1 MKIRKLFS
9 FLFIFFLLL
18 AFAVG
23 ASYFY
28 SLSPIKSSTESQNE
42 NTLRFKVVPGTN
54 AKNLGLYLQ
63 EQKIIRSGF
72 VFYAQARLDKVLLK
86 TGIYSVKD
94 TMSVKEILDL
104 LSSGKQELISVSI
117 PEGYTIS
124 QIGELLQ
131 EKEVANLE
139 EFISAAHN
147 PELLNQYNIVGDS
160 FEGYLFPDTYY
171 FDPEMNS
178 EIVVKQMVENFFTK
192 ITTIPGLTEKSPEEL
207 QDIVNLASIVE
218 KEYRLS
224 EEAPLIASVF
234 TNRLRRSIG
243 LYSCATLVYI
253 ITEIEKRPHPDVI
266 TIADTKIDSLYN
278 TYKWHGLP
286 PGPIS
291 NPGLIALGAAAN
303 PPKTN
308 YYYFRLIDPEQGKH
322 VFTSN
327 FDDHIE
333 AGETIQTKKK
343 SN

>member
-1 MKIRKLFS
+1 MKLRKLFS
-9 FLFIFFLLL
+9 FLFIFLLL
-18 AFAVG
+18 LVFAVV

-28 SLSPIKSSTESQNE
+28 TLSPVKNNTENE
-42 NTLRFKVVPGTN
+42 TTLRFKVIPGTN

-63 EQKIIRSGF
+63 EQKMIRSGF
-72 VFYAQARLDKVLLK
+72 IFYVQARLDKVLLK
-86 TGIYSVKD
+86 TGIYSVTD
-94 TMSVKEILDL
+94 TMSVKEILAL

-131 EKEVANLE
+131 KKEVTNLDK
-139 EFISAAHN
+139 FILATHN
-147 PELLNQYNIVGDS
+147 SELLHQYKIVGDS

-171 FDPEMNS
+171 FDPEMNP
-178 EIVVKQMVENFFTK
+178 EVVVKQMVENFFTK
-192 ITTIPGLTEKSPEEL
+192 ITTIPGLTEKSPKEL

-218 KEYRLS
+218 KEYRLP

-234 TNRLRRSIG
+234 TNRLRRTIG

-253 ITEIEKRPHPDVI
+253 ITEIEKRPHPDFI

-308 YYYFRLIDPEQGKH
+308 YYYFRLIDTERGKH

-333 AGETIQTKKK
+333 AGETIQTKKN